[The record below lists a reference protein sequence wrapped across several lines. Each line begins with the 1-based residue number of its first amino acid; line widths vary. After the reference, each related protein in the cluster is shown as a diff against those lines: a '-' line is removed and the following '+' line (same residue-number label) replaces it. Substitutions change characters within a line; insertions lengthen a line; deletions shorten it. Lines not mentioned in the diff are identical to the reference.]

1 MAVKHLKRFKY
12 KGFKI
17 DYLKEAIKES
27 IKVFFKLISKIRV
40 NISKSS
46 YISNIISKFS
56 NNISKIINSI
66 SKIINNISS
75 INIKKIQFNKN
86 IITVALLAFV
96 YAIMIVLLLLS
107 NEKRGKVVEAS
118 IEEYTGTRFVTE
130 AYPIFKDVLFA
141 GDSYAHCLAQ
151 ELGYDTTI
159 YSSPGLTLKE
169 LNYCFN
175 SAKKNMKKYI
185 VIFIGPNDF
194 RFNTDLTVFNEL
206 MDGYVKMFLEDSKVI
221 LCTYLPSMFTDELIE
236 NGQAKY
242 DVSDYDDEIK
252 KVADSYDN
260 AYYFDLSE
268 LKGKSEY
275 YKYMTDESDKIHF
288 NYNFYVAFINKLYP
302 FIMSLK

>member
-12 KGFKI
+12 KGFKLE
-17 DYLKEAIKES
+17 YLKESAKDLIKGF
-27 IKVFFKLISKIRV
+27 IKGISKIR
-40 NISKSS
+40 
-46 YISNIISKFS
+46 SNIR
-56 NNISKIINSI
+56 
-66 SKIINNISS
+66 
-75 INIKKIQFNKN
+75 IKKIPFNKS
-86 IITVALLAFV
+86 IIVIAFLV
-96 YAIMIVLLLLS
+96 LIYAAIVFSILLS
-107 NEKRGKVVEAS
+107 SEKKEQVVETS

-141 GDSYAHCLAQ
+141 GDSYAHCLPQ
-151 ELGYDTTI
+151 ELGYDTTV
-159 YSSPGLTLKE
+159 YSSPGLTLRE

-194 RFNTDLTVFNEL
+194 RVNTDLAVFNKL
-206 MDGYVKMFLEDSKVI
+206 LDGYVKMFLEDSKVI
-221 LCTYLPSMFTDELIE
+221 LCSYLPSMFTDELIE

-252 KVADSYDN
+252 KVADSHDN
-260 AYYFDLSE
+260 AFYFDLSE
-268 LKGKSEY
+268 FKGKSEY